1 MTVGIIGL
9 GRFGK
14 LIANYMKRYFK
25 VYGYDI
31 KKKNISGVEFCM
43 LEEAAS
49 KEIVIVAV
57 PIRNFE
63 KVIKNISTLVK
74 PDALICDVCSVKE
87 KPIKWMKK
95 YLPRDV
101 SILATHP
108 LFGPDSFLK
117 NSGENSIIIYPVRI
131 NRNFYKI
138 IKKELKKFGFNIHE
152 MNPIE
157 HDKLMA
163 QTQLL
168 LHLIARIMN
177 PVGKNKENL
186 TTKNYRKIME
196 IFSVIYKDSH
206 ELFSDMVVYNR
217 FARSVL
223 DEFVKKYEYIIK
235 TCK

>member
-1 MTVGIIGL
+1 MI
-9 GRFGK
+9 
-14 LIANYMKRYFK
+14 
-25 VYGYDI
+25 
-31 KKKNISGVEFCM
+31 
-43 LEEAAS
+43 
-49 KEIVIVAV
+49 
-57 PIRNFE
+57 
-63 KVIKNISTLVK
+63 K

-87 KPIKWMKK
+87 KPTQWMKK
-95 YLPRDV
+95 YLPRNV
-101 SILATHP
+101 SILATHQ

-117 NSGENSIIIYPVRI
+117 NSEENSIIIYPVRI
-131 NRNFYKI
+131 NMNFYKI
-138 IKKELKKFGFNIHE
+138 VKKELKKFDFNIHE

-168 LHLIARIMN
+168 LHVIARIMN
-177 PVGKNKENL
+177 PVVKNIGNL
-186 TTKNYRKIME
+186 TTNNYRKIME
-196 IFSVIYKDSH
+196 IFFALYRGSH